1 MADGGGANKSLRET
15 MKIRRSE
22 YRADMAGEGA
32 DDDDRELDENVRAE
46 LRESRE
52 IDSHRRLQTKRQ
64 KAIQS
69 TRQAHG
75 GVDADGVG
83 PNGST
88 TTPAGDNS
96 GGSSRVAELQQR
108 VAELE
113 GLIKANNAQMEMF
126 FKFFG
131 FFMDM
136 KVDIKA
142 QFDAMAKGGG
152 HDDVIKIY
160 QTGKGIIDAGSNSGR
175 K

>member
-1 MADGGGANKSLRET
+1 MADGGGAKSMRET
-15 MKIRRSE
+15 MKIRRQE
-22 YRADMAGEGA
+22 YRADMAEEGA
-32 DDDDRELDENVRAE
+32 HDDDRELDENVRAE
-46 LRESRE
+46 LREGRE
-52 IDSHRRLQTKRQ
+52 IESHRRLQTKRQ

-75 GVDADGVG
+75 GVDAGGVG

-88 TTPAGDNS
+88 SAPAGDS
-96 GGSSRVAELQQR
+96 GGSSRVADLQQR